1 MTNLL
6 PYAIAW
12 AVLGVIVAGLAIVR
26 RSVSAKEDDSIHLSA
41 GAAVMGDQVAVSKK
55 LEAIDKW
62 GKTLTVILAVTG
74 LLLVVVYG
82 MQLWEATSKVGLG

>member
-26 RSVSAKEDDSIHLSA
+26 RSVSVKEDDSIHLSA